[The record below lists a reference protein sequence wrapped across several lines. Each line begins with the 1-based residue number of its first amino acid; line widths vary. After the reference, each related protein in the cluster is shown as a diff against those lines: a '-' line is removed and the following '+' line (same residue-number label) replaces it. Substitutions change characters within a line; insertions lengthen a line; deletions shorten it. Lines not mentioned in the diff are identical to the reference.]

1 MATPITPPQHDPG
14 GDKPGGPI
22 DWNKQ
27 HGQKP
32 GGPAD
37 PSPPDETPAHPGKPG
52 APTDPP
58 ATPPGSKPPPRD
70 FPPGT
75 PRPKPPEPNPPG
87 TPPGRPILPGQ
98 EPPKP
103 IDLDGRTPPK
113 QENPDQKGNFDK
125 GQVRDKL
132 FPNGSWNPTDPGGLG
147 SFNPFNTGYGP
158 RGTRGARGSASTYD
172 PVGVGQSNY
181 GLSRPIGNR
190 GEADGSSENVYG
202 MTGVNAATGY
212 RGPAHFGVVGGQ
224 GGYGSG
230 MVAPEYTGPQFDSAK
245 DVLKAYRQQRRRGER
260 TQIAAPVGKPIGGGT
275 GGSGSGGGGTVG
287 GPGGWN
293 GKPGSPGGWGNGGG
307 AAGQDPS
314 SGKPG
319 VPPDPAAAGGA
330 AGGAAGQPSAS
341 SGKPGAPAPAPTGGA
356 TPGAT
361 PPAGA
366 SQALGAGQQYTD
378 QFGNVISKEAYDQ
391 RLNAFKQ
398 GGLSSL
404 VSPDMFQTQ
413 FGMLT
418 RDSGGNSNVFKKNGA
433 SDDMRYHWDP
443 QNGWRTMTL
452 DKYRSYGDYNY
463 QDPTSSVENARK
475 AGAMSGDNRW

>member
-1 MATPITPPQHDPG
+1 MAGERPDGPKVVDMPDTPGRPTL
-14 GDKPGGPI
+14 
-22 DWNKQ
+22 
-27 HGQKP
+27 
-32 GGPAD
+32 
-37 PSPPDETPAHPGKPG
+37 PGKPG
-52 APTDPP
+52 APDDGGNKPGGPGDGRELPGPTPTPPPGDGRDPIVRPP
-58 ATPPGSKPPPRD
+58 A
-70 FPPGT
+70 
-75 PRPKPPEPNPPG
+75 PNPPG
-87 TPPGRPILPGQ
+87 TPPGRPVLPGK
-98 EPPKP
+98 EGPGP
-103 IDLDGRTPPK
+103 IDIDGRRPPEK
-113 QENPDQKGNFDK
+113 ENPDQKGNFDK
-125 GQVRDKL
+125 GQVRDTL
-132 FPNGSWNPTDPGGLG
+132 FPNGTWNPTDPGGLG
-147 SFNPFNTGYGP
+147 RFNPFNTGFGP
-158 RGTRGARGSASTYD
+158 RGGAGGAGGGIPGTRGGVRGTASTYD

-319 VPPDPAAAGGA
+319 APPDPAAAGGA